1 MKTADFINLF
11 KTGRLGKKRQHSGYK
26 VMDGEH
32 CQLLVRA
39 TRKYGVPGGSELIA
53 IYFGHGICLFHSNF
67 NSIRDSV
74 TDDVTAPKPVI
85 TSGILKESDESLI
98 ESGIIEFDDTKRLL
112 LLEVGATPW
121 LLEQDERYTPNKW
134 AEWAWDY
141 NTGSQV
147 SRRVETIA
155 EAAKDVALDDGVISA
170 VGYML
175 WVLPSNFIPVT
186 TSEADK
192 QLMMNPPNPFELGLG
207 FEDLIVRSVY
217 SSNSTGCTPL
227 FVKGTVLRSQQGAS
241 FKVAMQAYNAAVERF
256 DDIEPGSWENIT
268 TDETGTILVGAEEQ
282 VYLKGHVSCR
292 YKSSE
297 SVDLPTWHQVIR
309 ETTKLRLPLRC

>member
-1 MKTADFINLF
+1 MKTAEFINLF

-39 TRKYGVPGGSELIA
+39 TRSGGVPGGSELIA

-67 NSIRDSV
+67 DSIRDSV
-74 TDDVTAPKPVI
+74 TEDVTAPKPVI

-98 ESGIIEFDDTKRLL
+98 ESGIIGFDDTKKLL
-112 LLEVGATPW
+112 LLEVGVTPW
-121 LLEQDERYTPNKW
+121 LLEQDDRYTPNKW
-134 AEWAWDY
+134 AEWSWDY

-147 SRRVETIA
+147 SRRVETVA
-155 EAAKDVALDDGVISA
+155 EAMKDVALDDGTISA

-175 WVLPSNFIPVT
+175 RVLPSNFIPVT
-186 TSEADK
+186 TSEVDK
-192 QLMMNPPNPFELGLG
+192 QLMMNPPSPFQHGLG
-207 FEDLIVRSVY
+207 FGDLVVRSVY
-217 SSNSTGCTPL
+217 SGNSTGCTPL
-227 FVKGTVLRSQQGAS
+227 FVKSDVLRSPQGAT
-241 FKVAMQAYNAAVERF
+241 FKAAMRAYNAAVERF
-256 DDIEPGSWENIT
+256 DDIEPGSWENVT
-268 TDETGTILVGAEEQ
+268 TDESGTILVGAGEQ

-297 SVDLPTWHQVIR
+297 SVDLPTWHQIIR